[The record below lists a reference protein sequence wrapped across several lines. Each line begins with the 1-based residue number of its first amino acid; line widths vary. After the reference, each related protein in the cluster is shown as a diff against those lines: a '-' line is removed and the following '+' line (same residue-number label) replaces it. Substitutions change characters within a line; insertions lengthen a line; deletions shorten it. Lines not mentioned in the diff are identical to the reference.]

1 MELTVMLVVV
11 VVVAATGAVV
21 LVVVVGC
28 SSWCMDLL
36 RLSCGIFTEALRTS
50 ATTGWPSTALTG
62 IPELFE
68 VEK

>member
-36 RLSCGIFTEALRTS
+36 CLSCGIFTEALRTS
-50 ATTGWPSTALTG
+50 ATTVWPSTALTG